1 MIIMTRHNRRWM
13 RAAHRRRGEQ
23 GLTLIELLLALA
35 ILAVLTGF
43 LAGGLSIGRRAF
55 DADRSSG
62 VSAETDTAIQA
73 VSSLIASALPVPANT
88 ASQKS
93 GIVFDGRQ
101 ATLSFVG
108 LSEGRALRG
117 GPHMIVLR
125 RSGSDLVVD
134 VVRSAPE
141 AAGGAA
147 VPAPTRV
154 VALSGVRDIR
164 FSYFGSMNPSGP
176 PGWQAQWFRAER
188 LPELVSIQIDFDDPL
203 RNEPARIIAL
213 RQG

>member
-1 MIIMTRHNRRWM
+1 MIVMRQNRRWKL
-13 RAAHRRRGEQ
+13 AARRRRAER

-55 DADRSSG
+55 GADWSSEMRG
-62 VSAETDTAIQA
+62 ETDAAIEA
-73 VSSLIASALPVPANT
+73 IASLIVSALPVSATP
-88 ASQKS
+88 KS
-93 GIVFDGRQ
+93 GIEFDGRQ
-101 ATLSFVG
+101 MSLTFVG

-117 GPHMIVLR
+117 GPHLIVLR
-125 RSGSDLVVD
+125 RTGGDFVVD

-141 AAGGAA
+141 AAGAAA
-147 VPAPTRV
+147 VPPPTRV

-164 FSYFGSMNPSGP
+164 FSYFGSMNPSGAP
-176 PGWQAQWFRAER
+176 AWQAQWFRAER

>member
-1 MIIMTRHNRRWM
+1 MTRHNRRWT
-13 RAAHRRRGEQ
+13 RAARRRRGEQ

-55 DADRSSG
+55 AADRSSEIRG
-62 VSAETDTAIQA
+62 ETDAAIQA
-73 VSSLIASALPVPANT
+73 VSSLIASALPVPANN

-93 GIVFDGRQ
+93 GITFDGRQ
-101 ATLSFVG
+101 AMLSFVG

-117 GPHMIVLR
+117 GPHTFVLR
-125 RSGSDLVVD
+125 RSGGDLVVEM
-134 VVRSAPE
+134 VRSLSE
-141 AAGGAA
+141 AAVGAA
-147 VPAPTRV
+147 IPPSTRV

-164 FSYFGSMNPSGP
+164 FSYFGSTKPSEP
-176 PGWQAQWFRAER
+176 PGWQKQWFRAER
-188 LPELVSIQIDFDDPL
+188 LPDLVSIQIDFDDPL

>member
-1 MIIMTRHNRRWM
+1 MIPAGHNRRWR
-13 RAAHRRRGEQ
+13 RAGRRRRGEQ

-55 DADRSSG
+55 DADRASG
-62 VSAETDTAIQA
+62 VSGETDAAIQA
-73 VSSLIASALPVPANT
+73 ISSLIGSALPAPAGT
-88 ASQKS
+88 ANPKS
-93 GIVFDGRQ
+93 GIIFDGRQ
-101 ATLSFVG
+101 ATLSFMG

-117 GPHMIVLR
+117 GPHMIRLR
-125 RSGSDLVVD
+125 RSGMDLVVD
-134 VVRSAPE
+134 VVGSAS
-141 AAGGAA
+141 AADSAG
-147 VPAPTRV
+147 VAPTRV

-164 FSYFGSMNPSGP
+164 FSYFGSANPAGA
-176 PGWQAQWFRAER
+176 PGWQAQWVRAER
-188 LPELVSIQIDFDDPL
+188 LPDLVSIQIDFEDAR